1 MNNIESHLKKFI
13 VDTSARPYTPRDH
26 AVWRFILRQ
35 LKSFLKTNAHPFYAE
50 GLNKTGI
57 TIDEIPKI
65 ESISQRLTEFGW
77 TAQPV
82 SGFIPPAIFMEMQ
95 ASNILPIASDMR
107 SLDQVLYT
115 PAPDVV
121 HEAAG
126 HAPMLAHTEYANYL
140 KNYAQVAKKAI
151 LSFEDLEIYKTIREL
166 SDLKSQSHVDP
177 HTVSALET
185 KLAQISKNLSHLS
198 EATLLSRMNWWT
210 AEYGLIGTLDDPKIY
225 GAGLLS
231 SLGESKWCLSD
242 KVKKVPLTIDCIK
255 YSYDITE
262 PQPQL
267 FVTPDFKHL
276 SVVLDELSQQMA
288 YRTGGS
294 SGLTKAVQSKTV
306 CTVELQSGLQISGQ
320 VAEFL
325 VDENQQIS
333 FFKTTGPSQLSIH
346 STELPGHSSQ
356 YHAHG
361 YSSPIGA
368 LKSFPGQCPST
379 LTTDQWASMSIDL
392 NKNSKIKLEFVSGAV
407 VQGILKSALQK
418 NGKTLLLTLDQA
430 TAKLG
435 DKILFQPDWGTFD
448 LALGLS
454 VPSVFGGPGDRKAF
468 GQVDDF
474 KVTQIPETKY
484 SEFDYQLFGFYQ
496 TLRDLRAHKKTP
508 YDLETCLRFAMQ
520 EAPEE
525 WLLFIEILE
534 FSKAQG
540 FNHIEK
546 MCLDHLHSISK
557 NETIK
562 SCIQDGIALSNTIYV

>member
-35 LKSFLKTNAHPFYAE
+35 LKSFLKTNAHPFYVE
-50 GLNKTGI
+50 GLGKTGI

-126 HAPMLAHTEYANYL
+126 HAPMLAHAEYAAYL

-151 LSFEDLEIYKTIREL
+151 LSHEDLEIYKTIREL
-166 SDLKSQSHVDP
+166 SDLKSQSHLDP
-177 HTVSALET
+177 QTVSNLET
-185 KLAQISKNLSHLS
+185 KLAQISQNLSHLS

-210 AEYGLIGTLDDPKIY
+210 AEYGLIGTLDHPKIY

-255 YSYDITE
+255 HSYDITE

-288 YRTGGS
+288 YRTGGT
-294 SGLTKAVQSKTV
+294 SGLSKAVQSKTV
-306 CTVELQSGLQISGQ
+306 CTIELQSGLQISGQ
-320 VAEFL
+320 VVEFL
-325 VDENQQIS
+325 TDANQQIS
-333 FFKTTGPSQLSIH
+333 FFKTTGPSQLSIN
-346 STELPGHSSQ
+346 STELSGHSAQ
-356 YHAHG
+356 YHTHG

-379 LTTDQWASMSIDL
+379 LSAEQWSSMNIDL
-392 NKNSKIKLEFVSGAV
+392 NKNSKIQLEFVSGAV

-418 NGKTLLLTLDQA
+418 NGKTLLLTLEQA
-430 TAKLG
+430 TAQLG

-448 LALGLS
+448 LALGLN
-454 VPSVFGGPGDRKAF
+454 VPSVFGGPADRKAF

-540 FNHIEK
+540 FSHIEK
-546 MCLDHLHSISK
+546 VCLEHLHSISK

>member
-26 AVWRFILRQ
+26 AVWRYILRQ

-151 LSFEDLEIYKTIREL
+151 LSHEDLEIYKTIREL

-177 HTVSALET
+177 QTVSALEI

-288 YRTGGS
+288 YRTGGAL
-294 SGLTKAVQSKTV
+294 GLAKAVQSKTV
-306 CTVELQSGLQISGQ
+306 CTVELKSGLQISGQ

-325 VDENQQIS
+325 VDANQQIS
-333 FFKTTGPSQLSIH
+333 FFKTTGPSQLSIN
-346 STELPGHSSQ
+346 STELAGHSSQ

-379 LTTDQWASMSIDL
+379 LTTEQWASMNIDL
-392 NKNSKIKLEFVSGAV
+392 NKTSKIQLEFMSGAA

-454 VPSVFGGPGDRKAF
+454 VPSVFGGPADRKAF

-508 YDLETCLRFAMQ
+508 YDLETCLRFAIQ

-525 WLLFIEILE
+525 WLIFIEILE

-540 FNHIEK
+540 FTHLEK
-546 MCLDHLHSISK
+546 MCLEHLRSISK
-557 NETIK
+557 NESIK
-562 SCIQDGIALSNTIYV
+562 SCIQDGIALSHMIYV

>member
-1 MNNIESHLKKFI
+1 MNNIETHLKKFI
-13 VDTSARPYTPRDH
+13 VDTSKKPYTPRDH

-35 LKSFLKTNAHPFYAE
+35 LKSFLKTNAHPFYVE

-65 ESISQRLTEFGW
+65 ESISQRLSEFGW

-82 SGFIPPAIFMEMQ
+82 SGFIPPAVFMEMQ
-95 ASNILPIASDMR
+95 ASHILPIASDMR

-151 LSFEDLEIYKTIREL
+151 LSHEDLEIYKTIREL
-166 SDLKSQSHVDP
+166 SDLKSQSGIDSKIVTD
-177 HTVSALET
+177 LEE
-185 KLAQISKNLSHLS
+185 KLVKISKNLSHLS

-210 AEYGLIGTLDDPKIY
+210 AEYGLIGTLDNPKIY

-231 SLGESKWCLSD
+231 SLGESKWCLSE
-242 KVKKVPLTIDCIK
+242 KVKKVPLTLDCIN

-288 YRTGGS
+288 YRTGGAL
-294 SGLTKAVQSKTV
+294 GLSKAVQSKTI
-306 CTVELQSGLQISGQ
+306 CTVELKSGLQISGQ
-320 VAEFL
+320 VVEYL
-325 VDENQQIS
+325 NDKNVT
-333 FFKTTGPSQLSIH
+333 FFKTSGPSQISYE
-346 STELPGHSSQ
+346 STELPGHSAQ
-356 YHAHG
+356 YHSHG

-368 LKSFPGQCPST
+368 LKAFPEQCPST
-379 LTTDQWASMSIDL
+379 LTTDQWSMININLS
-392 NKNSKIKLEFVSGAV
+392 KNSMIHLEFASGAIV
-407 VQGILKSALQK
+407 TGQLKSVLQK
-418 NGKTLLLTLDQA
+418 NGRTLLLTLENA
-430 TAKLG
+430 TAKMNG
-435 DKILFQPDWGTFD
+435 KILFQPDWGTFD
-448 LALGLS
+448 LALGFAVTS
-454 VPSVFGGPGDRKAF
+454 VYGGPADRKAF
-468 GQVDDF
+468 GQTDDF
-474 KVTQIPETKY
+474 TVTQIPSTKY
-484 SEFDYQLFGFYQ
+484 SELDYQLFGFYQ

-520 EAPEE
+520 QTPEE

-540 FNHIEK
+540 FTHIEK

-562 SCIQDGIALSNTIYV
+562 SCIQDGIALSHTMHV

>member
-13 VDTSARPYTPRDH
+13 VDTSTRPYTPRDH

-35 LKSFLKTNAHPFYAE
+35 LKSFLTTNAHPFYVE
-50 GLNKTGI
+50 GLKKTGI
-57 TIDEIPKI
+57 TIDEIPKV

-126 HAPMLAHTEYANYL
+126 HAPMLAHAEYATYL

-151 LSFEDLEIYKTIREL
+151 LSSEDLEIYKTIREL
-166 SDLKSQSHVDP
+166 SDLKSQSRVDP
-177 HTVSALET
+177 QMITNLEK
-185 KLAQISKNLSHLS
+185 KLTQISQNLSHLS

-210 AEYGLIGTLDDPKIY
+210 AEYGLIGSLEHPKIY

-231 SLGESKWCLSD
+231 SLGESKLCLSD
-242 KVKKVPLTIDCIK
+242 KVKKVPLTIDCIR

-276 SVVLDELSQQMA
+276 SVVLEELSRQMA
-288 YRTGGS
+288 YRTGGAL
-294 SGLTKAVQSKTV
+294 GLSKAVQSKTV
-306 CTVELQSGLQISGQ
+306 CTVELNSGLQISGQ
-320 VAEFL
+320 VVEFL
-325 VDENQQIS
+325 SDSDSRIS
-333 FFKTTGPSQLSIH
+333 FFKTTGPSQLSFN
-346 STELPGHSSQ
+346 SSELVGHSSE
-356 YHAHG
+356 YHGHG

-368 LKSFPGQCPST
+368 LKSFPGECPST
-379 LTTDQWASMSIDL
+379 LSAEQWAVLNFDL
-392 NKNSKIKLEFVSGAV
+392 NKNSKIQLEYASGAV
-407 VQGILKSALQK
+407 VQGILKSALRK
-418 NGKTLLLTLDQA
+418 NGKTILLTLDQA
-430 TAKLG
+430 TAQLN

-454 VPSVFGGPGDRKAF
+454 VTSVFGGPADRKAF

-474 KVTQIPETKY
+474 KVSQIPQAQY
-484 SEFDYQLFGFYQ
+484 SELDFQLFGFYQ

-540 FNHIEK
+540 FTHIEK
-546 MCLDHLHSISK
+546 MCFEHLNSISK
-557 NETIK
+557 NESIK
-562 SCIQDGIALSNTIYV
+562 SCIQDGITLSHTMHI